1 MLLSC
6 LYAYFNSIFDDSENI
21 PLIRA
26 IVTRFTFR
34 QCFCDERQIK
44 IPYQVIEN
52 ILKYQSLTARYAI
65 GYFAYL
71 SFGNP

>member
-34 QCFCDERQIK
+34 QCFCDERQTK

-52 ILKYQSLTARYAI
+52 ILKY
-65 GYFAYL
+65 
-71 SFGNP
+71 